1 LFENW
6 QNDQRRGIFSPDE
19 DGFSQAYC
27 MYVKKN
33 PQSMAEKDSLLG
45 VSTIFKHS
53 LITNKTMKLLYWGR
67 LGGPGGEAACDAVH
81 TFPARRNKK
90 LFKVFYQKTV

>member
-19 DGFSQAYC
+19 DGFSQAYR

-53 LITNKTMKLLYWGR
+53 LITNKIMKLFYWGR
-67 LGGPGGEAACDAVH
+67 LRGLGGKAACDAVH
-81 TFPARRNKK
+81 TFSARRRRGGAVRRNKN
-90 LFKVFYQKTV
+90 F